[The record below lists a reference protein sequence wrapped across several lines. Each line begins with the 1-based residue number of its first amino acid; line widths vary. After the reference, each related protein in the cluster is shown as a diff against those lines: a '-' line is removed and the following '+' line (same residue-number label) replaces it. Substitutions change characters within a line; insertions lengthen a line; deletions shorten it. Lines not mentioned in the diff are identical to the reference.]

1 MVRRRSMS
9 DGSLD
14 KRILNDSTTP
24 AFFDGKVR
32 SYNAIPFLRIKP
44 CFYHNIEEEI
54 PPPHQ
59 QLVRRVYTLWMMYS
73 ATLCINVIA
82 CIAWWAGGGSAIN
95 FGFSLLWLILFSP
108 CSYTCWFRP
117 LYKAFRADS
126 SFNFMAFFFIFF
138 LQCVLSLIQTIGI
151 SNWGTWCT
159 DCTVAVAGV
168 CRALRKSGAPG
179 CGRVHR

>member
-32 SYNAIPFLRIKP
+32 SYNAIPIDMTVTF
-44 CFYHNIEEEI
+44 E
-54 PPPHQ
+54 
-59 QLVRRVYTLWMMYS
+59 
-73 ATLCINVIA
+73 
-82 CIAWWAGGGSAIN
+82 SAIKYVVDWN
-95 FGFSLLWLILFSP
+95 GIKLTVSNG
-108 CSYTCWFRP
+108 
-117 LYKAFRADS
+117 KRADS

-151 SNWGTWCT
+151 SNWGTCKFIQAKLQLSFSRCARYLHT
-159 DCTVAVAGV
+159 
-168 CRALRKSGAPG
+168 RLL
-179 CGRVHR
+179 